1 MMQNHSDGQKSWP
14 TPQKHDIHSDYD
26 FLAALAITLEV
37 LNDQQFM
44 DYTAA
49 KNSATNK
56 FYLTYSVFMPAC
68 TAAVVQYNYCHR
80 NLQQKKNYS

>member
-1 MMQNHSDGQKSWP
+1 MQNHSDGQKSWP

-49 KNSATNK
+49 KNSAT
-56 FYLTYSVFMPAC
+56 
-68 TAAVVQYNYCHR
+68 
-80 NLQQKKNYS
+80 KNSI